1 MSYPIPVTKELEAVL
16 TTCSDEEL
24 ETLVAQACH
33 HPEVGADQAQRLE
46 GVVRYELA
54 LRQQEPLWRKAG
66 RFCRRYHQE
75 IAVARTLLA
84 VVAGGL
90 TGVAVHDLWDGQ

>member
-24 ETLVAQACH
+24 EGLVAEAWCH
-33 HPEVGADQAQRLE
+33 PQVSAHEARSLDAI
-46 GVVRYELA
+46 VRYELT

-66 RFCRRYHQE
+66 RFCRRHRE
-75 IAVARTLLA
+75 ELAVARTLLA
-84 VVAGGL
+84 LVACGL
-90 TGVAVHDLWDGQ
+90 TGAAIQDMWSNS

>member
-24 ETLVAQACH
+24 AGLVGEARCHPQVSAQEARNL
-33 HPEVGADQAQRLE
+33 GA
-46 GVVRYELA
+46 VVRYELT

-66 RFCRRYHQE
+66 RFCRRHREE
-75 IAVARTLLA
+75 IAIARTLLA
-84 VVAGGL
+84 AFAGGL
-90 TGVAVHDLWDGQ
+90 TGAAVQDIWSNR